1 MEIHVVSRAGHAVP
15 ERATAP
21 RGLVAR
27 LARRF
32 DRRAMR
38 LEKHAQQLLAQMG
51 VAEKIGQLVIP
62 IIFPANADEVRL
74 SQEIRALVAEH
85 HIGGYFIC
93 AAGASAEQVRAFTE
107 DLQAA
112 ARIPLILASDFEGGD
127 WNFLRSAVGPR
138 PWPAAIAAMGDAKV
152 AYYKGVVDAELLQ
165 ALGVNV
171 NFAPSVDVLTNPDSP
186 VLANRTFGT
195 SPEVVAQL
203 AAAYVDGLAA
213 SGVAGCLKH
222 FPGLGAATVDP
233 HVGLPHIMR
242 TRDEITSVELLPY
255 RNLLR
260 SGHAPMIM
268 TTHILMP
275 TLDPHLPTSLS
286 PVVIDDLLRRV
297 LGYDGVV
304 ISDSLAMGG
313 VEERY
318 SVAEAAVLAFE
329 AGTDLLL
336 GAPDFE
342 QTRASIAALHAALA
356 DGRVTQRQV
365 DAAVLRVLRFKL
377 GWRIIPPR

>member
-1 MEIHVVSRAGHAVP
+1 MAQE
-15 ERATAP
+15 
-21 RGLVAR
+21 LVAR

-38 LEKHAQQLLAQMG
+38 LENYARQLLAQMS
-51 VAEKIGQLVIP
+51 VAEKIGQLIFP

-74 SQEIRALVAEH
+74 SPEIRALVAGQ

-93 AAGASAEQVRAFTE
+93 AAGASAEQVRAFTRE
-107 DLQAA
+107 LQAT
-112 ARIPLILASDFEGGD
+112 ARIPLILATDFEGGD

-138 PWPAAIAAMGDAKV
+138 PSPAAIAANGDAKV
-152 AYYKGVVDAELLQ
+152 AFYKGVVDAELLVS
-165 ALGVNV
+165 LGLNV
-171 NFAPSVDVLTNPDSP
+171 NFAPSVDVLTNPENT
-186 VLANRTFGT
+186 VLANRTFGD
-195 SPEVVAQL
+195 SPEIVARL

-213 SGVAGCLKH
+213 SGIAGCLKH
-222 FPGLGAATVDP
+222 FPGLGATTVDP
-233 HVGLPHIMR
+233 HIGLPHIAR
-242 TRDEITSVELLPY
+242 TRDELTSVELAPY
-255 RNLLR
+255 RSLLR
-260 SGHAPMIM
+260 LGLAPMIM

-275 TLDPHLPTSLS
+275 TLDPHLPASLS

-313 VEERY
+313 VSGRY
-318 SVAEAAVLAFE
+318 SVAEASVLAFQ

-336 GAPDFE
+336 GAPDAE
-342 QTRASIAALHAALA
+342 QTRASITALHEALA
-356 DGRVTQRQV
+356 GGRMTQQQV

-377 GWRIIPPR
+377 RWSIIPPR

>member
-1 MEIHVVSRAGHAVP
+1 MEIHVVSPAGTAVHTQ
-15 ERATAP
+15 ATAA
-21 RGLVAR
+21 RGLVSR

-32 DRRAMR
+32 GRRAMR
-38 LEKHAQQLLAQMG
+38 LEKHAQRLLAEMS

-74 SQEIRALVAEH
+74 SQEIRALVAEQ

-93 AAGASAEQVRAFTE
+93 AAGASADRVRAFTQE
-107 DLQAA
+107 LQAA
-112 ARIPLILASDFEGGD
+112 ARIPLILATDFEGGD
-127 WNFLRSAVGPR
+127 WNFVRSAVGPR
-138 PWPAAIAAMGDAKV
+138 PWPAAIAATGDAKV

-171 NFAPSVDVLTNPDSP
+171 NFAPSVDVLTNPESP
-186 VLANRTFGT
+186 VLANRTFGA
-195 SPEVVAQL
+195 SPEVVTQL

-222 FPGLGAATVDP
+222 FPGLGAAAVDP
-233 HVGLPHIMR
+233 HVGLPHVMR
-242 TRDEITSVELLPY
+242 TREEITSVDLAPY
-255 RNLLR
+255 RSLLR

-268 TTHILMP
+268 TTHMLMP

-286 PVVIDDLLRRV
+286 PVAIDDLLRRV

-313 VEERY
+313 VEGY
-318 SVAEAAVLAFE
+318 SVAEATVLAFE

-365 DAAVLRVLRFKL
+365 DAAVLRVMRFKL
-377 GWRIIPPR
+377 RWRIIPPQ

>member
-1 MEIHVVSRAGHAVP
+1 VGIDVVSRAGYAVP
-15 ERATAP
+15 ERATGA
-21 RGLVAR
+21 RELVSR

-32 DRRAMR
+32 DRRAMQ
-38 LEKHAQQLLAQMG
+38 LEKHAQRLLGQMS
-51 VAEKIGQLVIP
+51 VAEKVGQLFIP

-74 SQEIRALVAEH
+74 SHEIRALVAEQ

-93 AAGASAEQVRAFTE
+93 AAGASAERVRTFTQE
-107 DLQAA
+107 LQAA
-112 ARIPLILASDFEGGD
+112 ARIPLILTTDFEGGD
-127 WNFLRSAVGPR
+127 WNFVRSAVGPR
-138 PWPAAIAAMGDAKV
+138 PWPGAIAAMGDAKV

-165 ALGVNV
+165 VLGVNV

-186 VLANRTFGT
+186 VLANRTFGA
-195 SPEVVAQL
+195 SPEVVMRF

-213 SGVAGCLKH
+213 GGVAACLKH
-222 FPGLGAATVDP
+222 FPGLGAATADP
-233 HVGLPHIMR
+233 HVGLPRIMR
-242 TRDEITSVELLPY
+242 TREEITSVELAPY
-255 RNLLR
+255 RSLLR
-260 SGHAPMIM
+260 SGHVPMIM

-313 VEERY
+313 VTERY
-318 SVAEAAVLAFE
+318 NVAEATVLAFE

-336 GAPDFE
+336 GAPDFD
-342 QTRASIAALHAALA
+342 QARASIAALHAALT

-377 GWRIIPPR
+377 RWRIIPPR